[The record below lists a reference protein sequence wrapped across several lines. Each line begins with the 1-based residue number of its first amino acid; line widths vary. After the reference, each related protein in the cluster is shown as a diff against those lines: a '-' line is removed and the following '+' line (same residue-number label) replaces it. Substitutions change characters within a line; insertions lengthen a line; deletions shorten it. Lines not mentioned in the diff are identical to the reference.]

1 MNLIDVDTLK
11 EKEQYIPC
19 GNNLLFHG
27 VTAATIDA
35 MPAVDPENLPIV
47 QELRA
52 EAAELKDQLQNL
64 EYWQLNRKIV
74 LESSAQDR
82 AAMKVM
88 RKRCEKTIAELRE
101 ELKRVKA
108 ERDAAVKELEEVTK
122 SVDDLAEFVD
132 SEIHPSVDYGL
143 YLALRENVDAVAMF
157 QHESE
162 WRGPAEERED
172 KANDRP

>member
-1 MNLIDVDTLK
+1 MRLIDADALLDK
-11 EKEQYIPC
+11 QESLYMK
-19 GNNLLFHG
+19 GNVLFHG
-27 VTAATIDA
+27 VTAYAVENAPTIA
-35 MPAVDPENLPIV
+35 PETLPIV

-52 EAAELKDQLQNL
+52 E
-64 EYWQLNRKIV
+64 
-74 LESSAQDR
+74 
-82 AAMKVM
+82 
-88 RKRCEKTIAELRE
+88 
-101 ELKRVKA
+101 LKRVTE

-162 WRGPAEERED
+162 WRGPAEESED
-172 KANDRP
+172 KAND

>member
-27 VTAATIDA
+27 VTAATIDE

-52 EAAELKDQLQNL
+52 EVAELKDQLQNL

-74 LESSAQDR
+74 LESAVQDR

-101 ELKRVKA
+101 ELKRVMA
-108 ERDAAVKELEEVTK
+108 ERDAAMSFIPKTCATCKYGDYLCDWCAYDPDGDMNWEWNGKAKE
-122 SVDDLAEFVD
+122 DC
-132 SEIHPSVDYGL
+132 
-143 YLALRENVDAVAMF
+143 
-157 QHESE
+157 
-162 WRGPAEERED
+162 
-172 KANDRP
+172 NDQP